1 MGFRSNFIALSFI
14 NAALAATST
23 TSATVSVTS
32 IFLPGFDQQG
42 LVASVIT
49 AAPTAT
55 AYFVQC
61 NPDAVVDCGLGSGMT
76 LTEGPSTFEVSINS
90 TDMTISEACQF
101 SSDTASCTYSTPGGE
116 PASESATGIQAMY
129 LNVTITAGFE
139 ALASASSISAA
150 SVASVS
156 SVSAASVASVASVS
170 SALAAE
176 AAAKTA
182 DVLATAT
189 GTARVAAASSTSS
202 SSSKTSAASTSE
214 TTDNGMGSAGVVGAR
229 RDIGGVAAACVLAAG
244 LLAM

>member
-1 MGFRSNFIALSFI
+1 
-14 NAALAATST
+14 
-23 TSATVSVTS
+23 
-32 IFLPGFDQQG
+32 
-42 LVASVIT
+42 
-49 AAPTAT
+49 
-55 AYFVQC
+55 
-61 NPDAVVDCGLGSGMT
+61 MT

-202 SSSKTSAASTSE
+202 SSSSKTSAASASE

>member
-1 MGFRSNFIALSFI
+1 MGFRSKIIASSFI

-23 TSATVSVTS
+23 ISATASVTS

-61 NPDAVVDCGLGSGMT
+61 NPNAVVDCGLGGGVT

-101 SSDTASCTYSTPGGE
+101 SSNTASCTYSTPGGE
-116 PASESATGIQAMY
+116 PAAESATGLQAMY

-150 SVASVS
+150 SVASIS
-156 SVSAASVASVASVS
+156 SVSAASVASISSV
-170 SALAAE
+170 LAAE

-189 GTARVAAASSTSS
+189 GTATVAATASST
-202 SSSKTSAASTSE
+202 SSSKTSAANPAE
-214 TTDNGMGSAGVVGAR
+214 TDNGMGSAGIPGAR
-229 RDIGGVAAACVLAAG
+229 RDIGGVAAACLIAAG